1 TEEVASIALNFGADD
16 MDGTVGEEHIAHDAG
31 AISPMQ
37 LAKDQIVKIIR
48 DAGMIPVERDIYYN
62 PINVYTDHIIGEIP
76 YLNSVPFYH
85 DFEKRQFRM
94 LPISPRHM
102 GLLSEKGQIDAGLFS
117 VMDYFQQED
126 RLELLP
132 WCIATRDQV
141 KSVMLFSKEGWRD
154 LHGKVIGITDETA
167 TSVRLLQVLFEK
179 KYGVKTTFERMHAG
193 VNDYSGYDAVLLIGD
208 QSLQRNK
215 FGLPGYELVFDLAKE
230 WYDWQKMPFVFAV
243 WAVKKSLPAET
254 RDALSEII
262 ENSLLQSEPRYADIG
277 ELRGKEI
284 GLSRIEVE
292 EYLAG
297 FNYRLGE
304 REREAMREFRRLEEQ
319 IKMANMR
326 SL

>member
-1 TEEVASIALNFGADD
+1 
-16 MDGTVGEEHIAHDAG
+16 
-31 AISPMQ
+31 
-37 LAKDQIVKIIR
+37 
-48 DAGMIPVERDIYYN
+48 
-62 PINVYTDHIIGEIP
+62 
-76 YLNSVPFYH
+76 
-85 DFEKRQFRM
+85 
-94 LPISPRHM
+94 
-102 GLLSEKGQIDAGLFS
+102 
-117 VMDYFQQED
+117 
-126 RLELLP
+126 
-132 WCIATRDQV
+132 
-141 KSVMLFSKEGWRD
+141 
-154 LHGKVIGITDETA
+154 
-167 TSVRLLQVLFEK
+167 VLFEK